1 MLDTKALSEK
11 PYKQQLCTRDKE
23 RHKMIRQ
30 SPDTAPQAEKVQI
43 ELIRESSV
51 SRRVSR
57 VRSLSRTTMYLSRRA
72 VQRANPLLSERD
84 VDLAF
89 VTNHYGKN
97 LAERLRLY
105 MEQQKL

>member
-1 MLDTKALSEK
+1 
-11 PYKQQLCTRDKE
+11 
-23 RHKMIRQ
+23 MISQ

-51 SRRVSR
+51 SRRVSI
-57 VRSLSRTTMYLSRRA
+57 VRSLSQTIMYLSRRA
-72 VQRANPLLSERD
+72 IQRTNPFMSERE

-89 VTNHYGKN
+89 VANHYGEN

-105 MEQQKL
+105 MEHEQL